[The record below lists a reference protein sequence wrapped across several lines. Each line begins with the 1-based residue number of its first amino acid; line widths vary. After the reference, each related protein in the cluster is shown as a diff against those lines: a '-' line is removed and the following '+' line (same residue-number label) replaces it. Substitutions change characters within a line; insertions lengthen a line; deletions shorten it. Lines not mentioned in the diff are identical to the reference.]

1 MKFSAGMILLA
12 LAVTGTTAWAQ
23 QDIRRAPVPGPA
35 DTQAYRPVP
44 AQKPLPPPGFVP
56 GLPPQGQPM
65 PGPAAGGA
73 PQGQPAVAPQEL
85 PNEANFIKGYM
96 AQRRPR
102 IMIFVNRT
110 MAGDAT
116 AKAGDASGVTAD
128 DYEMIESS
136 LVRYFDNSG
145 KITICDSDAARAKL
159 NHEQI
164 LRLENGDAA
173 TARILSTEL
182 QQDILIRVTASPTKE
197 ATSGHPSLRLVAKA
211 VSTTDARMMGESFV
225 DMPLPVGKT
234 AVNVFTGYLADE
246 LMGDMSQKW
255 AQTAAENSIEVRI
268 YKAAGLDDTL
278 AIKKWLKATQGVAEV
293 QQHEATAVA
302 GSAYSTLSVAYQGAP
317 EDLYASLKDAIGSS
331 QGIKAVEVESNRI
344 DLEVT
349 GPMNLVTTTRHTE
362 TKTVTETKTTDD
374 RRIEPINP
382 APAPAPV
389 PVPAPAPENV
399 PAPVPPPGQ

>member
-1 MKFSAGMILLA
+1 
-12 LAVTGTTAWAQ
+12 
-23 QDIRRAPVPGPA
+23 
-35 DTQAYRPVP
+35 
-44 AQKPLPPPGFVP
+44 
-56 GLPPQGQPM
+56 
-65 PGPAAGGA
+65 
-73 PQGQPAVAPQEL
+73 
-85 PNEANFIKGYM
+85 
-96 AQRRPR
+96 
-102 IMIFVNRT
+102 

-116 AKAGDASGVTAD
+116 AKAGDASGVTPE

-182 QQDILIRVTASPTKE
+182 QQDILIRVSASPTKE
-197 ATSGHPSLRLVAKA
+197 ATNGHPSLRLVAKA
-211 VSTTDARMMGESFV
+211 ISTTDARMMGESFV

-255 AQTAAENSIEVRI
+255 AQGAADNAIEVRI

-278 AIKKWLKATQGVAEV
+278 AIQKWMKATPGVAEV
-293 QQHEATAVA
+293 TSHEATSVA
-302 GSAYSTLSVAYQGAP
+302 GSTYSTLSVGYQGAP
-317 EDLYASLKDAIGSS
+317 EDLYASLKDAIGAS
-331 QGIKAVEVESNRI
+331 QGIKAVEMESNRI

-349 GPMNLVTTTRHTE
+349 GPMKLVTTTRHTE
-362 TKTVTETKTTDD
+362 TKTVTETKTTED

-382 APAPAPV
+382 APAPAPA
-389 PVPAPAPENV
+389 PVPAPIPAPENI
-399 PAPVPPPGQ
+399 PAPLPPPGQ